1 MFKVRIVVIFS
12 GDFPGGSNG
21 KASIYNAGDLVLGQ
35 EDPLKK
41 KMAILQTWL
50 SDFTFLSFSFS
61 EKRDGND

>member
-1 MFKVRIVVIFS
+1 MYSLIYTKFYTIMFKVRIVVIFS

-41 KMAILQTWL
+41 KMAILQT
-50 SDFTFLSFSFS
+50 
-61 EKRDGND
+61 